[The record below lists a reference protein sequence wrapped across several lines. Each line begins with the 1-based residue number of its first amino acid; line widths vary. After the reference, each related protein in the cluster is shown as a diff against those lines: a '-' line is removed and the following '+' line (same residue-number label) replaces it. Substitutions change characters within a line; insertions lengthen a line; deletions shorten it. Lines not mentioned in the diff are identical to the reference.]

1 MPSRKASTNVITEM
15 GTFTSGLALGGMGTG
30 GVELW
35 PDGRFHFWNIANS
48 RPWAQHQP
56 PGPDGLPH
64 SIPPLE
70 PNLGDTDFI
79 LRIARP
85 GQRPIYRW
93 LFAGNGLLT
102 TTASHFFRHH
112 KYYFIKSMPRIDYR
126 GTFPFIELDYVDE
139 SLPVDVHLTAWSPFI
154 CRDVKNSS
162 LPGFYLDFSVTSKV
176 REPLDISL
184 IWQQENFAGYA
195 ADSNEQA
202 HEKTQIR
209 GALAVHMRGSLAQP
223 DHDSSGCMTIWAR
236 PGEAQ
241 TATAIASNPYMQNI
255 IWSIHRSGGLE
266 GPIYPSRIS
275 REELANPPRPGAPNK
290 GWLCVQSPLEP
301 GASTRL
307 QMGMGWH
314 FPNHRTVHRTRI
326 GHVYENW
333 FADSTQVVDYL
344 IENRDDLHARSRRMT
359 DLLMQSKLPETLKLA
374 LLDQMSTLIK
384 STHFSKDGRFGLQEG
399 HGCCAFN
406 TVDVDHYSSYALSIL
421 QPDIRKQVN
430 DQQTA
435 LAHPDLGKIHHGLPG
450 SIEES
455 EAGSEDRPYRRW
467 DCCCQYVLQVYRDC
481 KWSGD
486 LDSLRRYWKTV
497 KRAMEVIIDLDF
509 YQIHLPYIEGGITY
523 DHWRMKGVVG
533 YMAGVYLAALAAM
546 KDIADLLDDAKTQA
560 RAAELL
566 EKGIDAFEQY
576 LHDGQQYLLYYARR
590 PKDWSPEDEQ
600 RGEEG
605 YLEAPRPDACCTREG
620 AYVEIEDTGLMTDL
634 LNGHATAKL
643 LGLGGLHDPK
653 RVARQLRLIL
663 ERNVQPEN
671 DAIVNGTYPDG
682 HFLDE
687 WPFMQW
693 QTPWTGSEYFLAI
706 QLYEAGMTA
715 QGDEVIDLVHRR
727 HVREGMRFD
736 HAECNNHYARPLCI
750 WGAYASRL
758 GLDVDAIRARLSILP
773 KFKGS
778 YQGLLLTAT
787 ATGRLSLSREKD
799 RTEATIE
806 ILDGRQPI
814 KQLTLPCGFEPGRA
828 ALKIDGK
835 TVKAQLDRA
844 KASATLV
851 LSRKQDLIPGK
862 TLEVTLS

>member
-1 MPSRKASTNVITEM
+1 MTPAGRDANLITET
-15 GTFTSGLALGGMGTG
+15 GSFTSGLALGGMGTG

-48 RPWAQHQP
+48 RPWAQHNP

-64 SIPPLE
+64 SIPPME

-79 LRIARP
+79 LRIAEEGKRP
-85 GQRPIYRW
+85 VYRW
-93 LFAGNGLLT
+93 LFAGNGLLS

-126 GTFPFIELDYVDE
+126 AEFPFIHLEYLDE
-139 SLPVDVHLTAWSPFI
+139 ELPVEVKLTAWSPFV

-162 LPGFYLDFSVTSKV
+162 LPGFYLDFSITSRSDKPMDV
-176 REPLDISL
+176 SL

-195 ADSNEQA
+195 AANNEQA
-202 HEKTQIR
+202 HEKKQIR
-209 GALAVHMRGSLAQP
+209 SALAVRMQGSLKEP
-223 DHDSSGCMTIWAR
+223 DHDSSGCMTLFAQ
-236 PGEAQ
+236 PGPSQ
-241 TATAIASNPYMQNI
+241 TATAIASNPYMQNV
-255 IWSIHRSGGLE
+255 IWSIHRSGGLD
-266 GPIYPSRIS
+266 GPIYPSHIS

-290 GWLCVQSPLEP
+290 GWLCLQGPVAP
-301 GASTRL
+301 GATA
-307 QMGMGWH
+307 QMNMGMGWF
-314 FPNHRTVHRTRI
+314 FPNHRSIHRTRI

-333 FADSTQVVDYL
+333 FDNSAAVVDYL
-344 IENRDDLHARSRRMT
+344 LENRETLGTRSRLMT
-359 DLLMQSKLPETLKLA
+359 EQLLDSTLPETLKLA

-384 STHFSKDGRFGLQEG
+384 STHFGKDGRFGLQEG

-421 QPDIRKQVN
+421 QPDIRSQVN

-435 LAHPDLGKIHHGLPG
+435 LAHPKLGKIHHGLPG
-450 SIEES
+450 SIEPS
-455 EAGSEDRPYRRW
+455 EAGSEKGPYRRW

-481 KWSGD
+481 KWAGD
-486 LDSLRRYWKTV
+486 LDALKRYWKTV
-497 KRAMEVIIDLDF
+497 KRAMDVIINLDF
-509 YQIHLPYIEGGITY
+509 YEISLPYIEGGITY

-546 KDIADLLDDAKTQA
+546 EDIARMLGDDKTRDRARDLLDTGKAS
-560 RAAELL
+560 
-566 EKGIDAFEQY
+566 FEQY
-576 LHDGQQYLLYYARR
+576 LHDGNQYLLYYARR
-590 PKDWSPEDEQ
+590 PKGWSPDDEQ

-605 YLEAPRPDACCTREG
+605 YLEAPRPDACCTRQG

-643 LGLGGLHDPK
+643 LGLGGLHDEK
-653 RVARQLRLIL
+653 RVRKQL
-663 ERNVQPEN
+663 ERILQRNTQEEN
-671 DAIVNGTYPDG
+671 EAIVNGTYPDG

-706 QLYEAGMTA
+706 QLYEAGMIA

-758 GLDVDAIRARLSILP
+758 GLDVDAIGARLAILP
-773 KFKGS
+773 RFKGS
-778 YQGLLLTAT
+778 YRGLLLTAT
-787 ATGRLSLSREKD
+787 ATGRLELQREKD
-799 RTEATIE
+799 RTEAKIE
-806 ILDGRQPI
+806 ILAGHQPI
-814 KQLTLPCGFEPGRA
+814 KQLALPCRFEPGRTKV
-828 ALKIDGK
+828 KIEGK
-835 TVKAQLDRA
+835 TIDAEFEPGPK
-844 KASATLV
+844 SATV
-851 LSRKQDLIPGK
+851 TLSRKQDLSQGK
-862 TLEVTLS
+862 TLEITLN